1 MGTLGPR
8 STRYDLD
15 PSAAG
20 TAMVEEDVMRWHVAA
35 ITRGAP
41 AAARRRARAGT
52 CHGEDIPSGC
62 ICRISGSEAAA
73 TALRQFIVPRN
84 GGLPTAPP
92 PARHGDDLHL
102 RHPGEIRGRVGKAVQ
117 PPGPTSSPSRAG
129 EASARRIRGHD
140 AVPGPELSTG
150 DVVRA
155 RLEARLAAR
164 NSHLQQSLADHGE
177 RVAKRRRCEDVPP
190 RASAASRL
198 AALRERVAMR
208 TSGAAPSTALH
219 GDARRAAGHS
229 ADAEHAAERVA
240 LHGVPAAPAGEVRQL
255 SA

>member
-1 MGTLGPR
+1 MARGGDHQGRPGGGSASGSGWHLPWGGHPQWMYLPHLGVGGG
-8 STRYDLD
+8 SDCIE
-15 PSAAG
+15 AALR
-20 TAMVEEDVMRWHVAA
+20 AKE
-35 ITRGAP
+35 
-41 AAARRRARAGT
+41 RRAA
-52 CHGEDIPSGC
+52 DS
-62 ICRISGSEAAA
+62 S
-73 TALRQFIVPRN
+73 
-84 GGLPTAPP
+84 P
-92 PARHGDDLHL
+92 PARRGDDLHL

-219 GDARRAAGHS
+219 GDARHAAGHS